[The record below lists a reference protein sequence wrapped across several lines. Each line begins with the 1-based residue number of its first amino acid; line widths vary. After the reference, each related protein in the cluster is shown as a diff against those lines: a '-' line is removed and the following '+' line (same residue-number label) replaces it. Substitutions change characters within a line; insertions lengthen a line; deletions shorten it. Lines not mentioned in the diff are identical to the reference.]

1 MNAPFRVIEAAFKD
15 RDNLKR
21 SYLKDRPHGGLV
33 VSTTSPVQVDDVID
47 LKVWLRREDLYLV
60 IRGVVL
66 WCRSKSLRAKE
77 VGIGFFKHE
86 AEKREM
92 LLRHTKVLGR
102 ESQTRQDSRLNATIK
117 VMYQTPL
124 DYAIDTTK
132 NLSNGGMFI
141 YSTRLPPLNSII
153 IFKLCPPGETQPIEL
168 MGRVTWR
175 CPGQGIGVRF
185 MGNDPVARV
194 RLDQLVDNILPAT
207 PVFQEAAVG

>member
-15 RDNLKR
+15 RQALKK
-21 SYLKDRPHGGLV
+21 SYLSDPPHGGLV
-33 VSTTSPVQVDDVID
+33 VSTTSPVQVDDVVD
-47 LKVWLRREDLYLV
+47 LKIWLRREDLYLV

-66 WCRSKSLRAKE
+66 WSRSRDRRTRE
-77 VGIGFFKHE
+77 VGIAFFKHE
-86 AEKREM
+86 SDKREL

-102 ESQTRQDSRLNATIK
+102 DSQTRQNSRLDTTIK
-117 VMYQTPL
+117 VMYKTPL

-153 IFKLCPPGETQPIEL
+153 LFKLCPPGSDQPIEL

-185 MGNDPVARV
+185 MGNDPGARG
-194 RLDQLVDNILPAT
+194 RLDQLVGNMLPAI
-207 PVFQEAAVG
+207 PVFQEAAAG